1 MEKSDLA
8 KFSQASIVRS
18 LCIVFHAEHAVE
30 IRSGLSILSFF
41 WLPWESDAVE
51 PAHNPRRGFPQE
63 QIVHLLA
70 VPDEHQRDMIEIA
83 AEIGNEPFHSM
94 WSASEMVRVGQ
105 DHEFNLSSTE
115 LLG

>member
-1 MEKSDLA
+1 MHSLG
-8 KFSQASIVRS
+8 IV
-18 LCIVFHAEHAVE
+18 LYAEHTVE
-30 IRSGLSILSFF
+30 IRSGLSVLLLFF
-41 WLPWESDAVE
+41 WLPWESDAVK

-70 VPDEHQRDMIEIA
+70 FSDQNQRSMIEIA

-94 WSASEMVRVGQ
+94 GSASEMVRVGQ
-105 DHEFNLSSTE
+105 DHEFNPSSAE